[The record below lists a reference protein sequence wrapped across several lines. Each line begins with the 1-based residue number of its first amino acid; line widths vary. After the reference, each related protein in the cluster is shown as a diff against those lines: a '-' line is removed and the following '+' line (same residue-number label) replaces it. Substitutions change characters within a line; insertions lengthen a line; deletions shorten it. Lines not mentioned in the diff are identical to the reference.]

1 MSRIDRALVSLDWE
15 DHFGNVSQRVP
26 PWVIQ
31 TIVHFCWKL
40 VFVEVVVPLNLRICG
55 WKLRDLLKEFSNG
68 GLGNVLW
75 ALQGLFW
82 PKN

>member
-1 MSRIDRALVSLDWE
+1 M
-15 DHFGNVSQRVP
+15 
-26 PWVIQ
+26 
-31 TIVHFCWKL
+31 

-68 GLGNVLW
+68 GMGNVLW
-75 ALQGLFW
+75 AFQVLFW